1 MQLTRMEEYA
11 VRAMIHLAS
20 VPDGTSVELSAISRD
35 SKIPE
40 SFLRKIAARLSKAKL
55 ISSTRGVGGGVALAK
70 SAHAINVLDVIEAM
84 EGKLSLNKCLLC
96 PKECGFS
103 GWCDVHVL
111 WREAQLKLKE
121 TLRSRSLAE
130 LADRSQRR
138 MRRLSA

>member
-1 MQLTRMEEYA
+1 MGEYA

-20 VPDGTSVELSAISRD
+20 VPEGRAVELSEISRD

-40 SFLRKIAARLSKAKL
+40 SFLRKIAARLTKAKL
-55 ISSTRGVGGGVALAK
+55 ICSTRGVGGGVALAK
-70 SAHAINVLDVIEAM
+70 SGHTITVLDVIEAV
-84 EGKLSLNKCLLC
+84 EGRLSLNKCLLC

-111 WREAQLKLKE
+111 WGEAQLKLKE

-130 LADRSQRR
+130 LADRGQRR
-138 MRRLSA
+138 RRRLSA